1 MLGRLTERV
10 GLPPL
15 LGMIGGGVLV
25 ANLYCSP
32 GELQLTKIAG
42 PVRLGVLALVL
53 LRAGLGISRQELRE
67 AGRWAVLLG
76 TLPMCCDAA
85 AVAAA
90 SHWLLDLSWS
100 ASAVLGFLVAA
111 ISPAIVIPGLLTL
124 LERLT
129 GSQRRVPAALL
140 AGAPL
145 DNICAL
151 IGLGVALNL
160 STGQEVEIGPTALLA
175 LAEHGGGVIAGVI
188 AAILLVPILSRV
200 SPRNSGLI
208 LWGVACGLIA
218 GGLAVGF
225 DFVLAIIALG
235 FVVRTRAPGSAEA
248 MAEQLCDFWS
258 LAQYALFGAIGAA
271 VDLAPLAR
279 VGLAATVT
287 IGLGQLARAGGALA
301 VTSTGE
307 FSWRERLGCVASYV
321 PKATIQAAF
330 AGLALDRGMPEG
342 SLIMSVGVLAIV
354 ITAPIGIVA
363 LGHGAAR
370 LFGAQQTPE

>member
-1 MLGRLTERV
+1 M
-10 GLPPL
+10 
-15 LGMIGGGVLV
+15 
-25 ANLYCSP
+25 
-32 GELQLTKIAG
+32 
-42 PVRLGVLALVL
+42 LALVL

-85 AVAAA
+85 AVAAS